1 MVFAV
6 KTNVAFDGSL
16 DDDSPVHG
24 SAVSFGIGDYL
35 HVMERYDPNWWIGRK
50 VQENC
55 EIGFIPS
62 PAKLE
67 NLRIQVCICCKV
79 KDLQLF
85 NGSIFSLHKTK
96 LPRSILRKTRRVV
109 AS

>member
-50 VQENC
+50 VQQDC
-55 EIGFIPS
+55 QIGFIPS

-67 NLRIQVCICCKV
+67 NLRLQVSHSETGQTVMWDNSNI
-79 KDLQLF
+79 
-85 NGSIFSLHKTK
+85 K
-96 LPRSILRKTRRVV
+96 LAACSK
-109 AS
+109 

>member
-1 MVFAV
+1 MPLNKLKKSASAWTKNENTFGGTQSDKRCSSWRKRAPV

-50 VQENC
+50 
-55 EIGFIPS
+55 
-62 PAKLE
+62 
-67 NLRIQVCICCKV
+67 
-79 KDLQLF
+79 
-85 NGSIFSLHKTK
+85 
-96 LPRSILRKTRRVV
+96 
-109 AS
+109 ASF